1 VREQPLPEPEF
12 WVLGCEPVPHAAAP
26 TLAFRLRVRDRSE
39 LEVYAVAL
47 TVQIHLEPIQREHDD
62 EVRERLRDVFGE
74 PERWGDTA
82 RSVMWARHDV
92 LVNGFNGSTSFELTV
107 PCSSDLELATA
118 RWFEAVDDG
127 DAPLTFHFS
136 GSVFYRAESDR
147 LQVTLVPWTAEAQ
160 FRLPVAT
167 WKAAVGDGGG
177 LARLGGE
184 TFEALRRHRLERGLP
199 TLDAAVSDLLES
211 ARVPGEA

>member
-39 LEVYAVAL
+39 LEIYAAAL
-47 TVQIHLEPIQREHDD
+47 SIQIHLEPIQREHTDV
-62 EVRERLRDVFGE
+62 VRERLGDVFGE

-82 RSVMWARHDV
+82 RAVMWARQDV
-92 LVNGFNGSTSFELTV
+92 LVRSFSGSTSFELTV

-127 DAPLTFHFS
+127 DAPLTLHFS
-136 GSVFYRAESDR
+136 GSVFYRAEGDR

-167 WKAAVGDGGG
+167 WKAAVGDRGG
-177 LARLGGE
+177 LARLGGD
-184 TFEALRRHRLERGLP
+184 TFEALRRHRLEHGLP
-199 TLDAAVSDLLES
+199 TLDAAVADLLES
-211 ARVPGEA
+211 ARVPEEA